1 MKLLISLLLLLP
13 VSTHARVIVI
23 SYAAGIELSGSGA
36 QNIQQVMIETYHI
49 PREFIQLEAS
59 LAPCSTKRESMSWH
73 LCIDTSGD
81 LYQVSVDPSF
91 IQETLRVFL

>member
-13 VSTHARVIVI
+13 VSTHARVIVV
-23 SYAAGIELSGSGA
+23 SYAAGIELSGSEA
-36 QNIQQVMIETYHI
+36 QNIQRVMTETYHI
-49 PREFIQLEAS
+49 PSEFIQLEAS
-59 LAPCSTKRESMSWH
+59 LAPCSLKRESMSWH

-91 IQETLRVFL
+91 IEETLRVFL